1 MADVRETE
9 AEEDYE
15 DAAGKTEADRQRQP
29 FRRRFGVKF
38 SNISDHLPS
47 ITSHL
52 HRFSRGSKD
61 PRRTSIDDD
70 VRDNTET
77 NREGDSS
84 KQRVQPA
91 GQLNPPLQ
99 VNEGSQLERLSSRER
114 LVLAPAKV
122 QLSSTPILSIRTSPT
137 GAQSVRTQSSAE

>member
-1 MADVRETE
+1 MADVRESE

-38 SNISDHLPS
+38 THISDHLPS

-61 PRRTSIDDD
+61 RRQTSDDD
-70 VRDNTET
+70 DENVKADSK
-77 NREGDSS
+77 EGDSP
-84 KQRVQPA
+84 KRIVQPA
-91 GQLNPPLQ
+91 GHLALPLQ
-99 VNEGSQLERLSSRER
+99 AIEASQLEKLSGREQV
-114 LVLAPAKV
+114 VLAPANV
-122 QLSSTPILSIRTSPT
+122 QLSSTPVL
-137 GAQSVRTQSSAE
+137 SVRTCPPVGQSERIQS